1 MANQHCRAVARDETG
16 GGLAW
21 HPPMMRVLSLPLLV
35 RAALLAVACL
45 CAPTGKGFAGWR
57 DDMKTFRIGLIAQDG
72 ASHAVPGLS
81 VLKQAYARALGIPV
95 EILVAR
101 DYASLIDAQAAARV
115 DYAIYSTTA
124 YATTLL
130 LCDCVEPVAAPVGEN
145 GATGIRA
152 ILVTRDGRL
161 AKLEDIAT
169 HRVAM
174 APFDSIA
181 GYALPRSEFAAA
193 KLVLTGDEPFVVRAE
208 KASEAEEMLADG
220 TVDAIFGWTAANA
233 DVDSEFSGGT
243 LERLQAAGIAG
254 SSLTVV
260 WKSELLRY
268 GPHALRSGLDPE
280 LREIVV
286 ELLTGLKQS
295 QADVYDLLEAHRGGG
310 FVEVRAADYAAAVD
324 MVRSIAAAAPR

>member
-1 MANQHCRAVARDETG
+1 MA
-16 GGLAW
+16 L
-21 HPPMMRVLSLPLLV
+21 PMMRVLSLPLLV
-35 RAALLAVACL
+35 RAGLLAVACL

-57 DDMKTFRIGLIAQDG
+57 DDMQAFRIGLIAQDG
-72 ASHAVPGLS
+72 AGQAVPGLS

-101 DYASLIDAQAAARV
+101 DYAALIDAQAAARV

-124 YATTLL
+124 YATTSL
-130 LCDCVEPVAAPVGEN
+130 LCGCVEPVAAPVGEN

-174 APFDSIA
+174 APLDSIA
-181 GYALPRSEFAAA
+181 GYALPRFELAAA
-193 KLVLTGDEPFVVRAE
+193 KIVLTGEEPFIVRAD
-208 KASEAEEMLADG
+208 KASEAEAMLVDG
-220 TVDAIFGWTAANA
+220 SVDAIFGWTAANA
-233 DVDSEFSGGT
+233 DVDAELSGGT
-243 LERLQAAGIAG
+243 MERLQSAGIAS
-254 SSLTVV
+254 SSLSVV

-280 LREIVV
+280 LREVVV
-286 ELLTGLKQS
+286 EFLTGLKQS
-295 QADVYDLLEAHRGGG
+295 QPDVYDLLEAHRGGG
-310 FVEVRAADYAAAVD
+310 FVEVGPADYATAVD